1 MVRVVVRG
9 GSGWFGLWFAV
20 VRGGS
25 GCGSRWFGV
34 VRVVVRGGSGGGS
47 GWFGLWFGVVRVVVR
62 GGSGWFGLWFAEA
75 RGGSGS
81 PVSASDCRLPGFR
94 PEMHSNASFCAICT
108 AGNLFCAILHLFVR
122 FWFFFL

>member
-20 VRGGS
+20 
-25 GCGSRWFGV
+25 
-34 VRVVVRGGSGGGS
+34 
-47 GWFGLWFGVVRVVVR
+47 
-62 GGSGWFGLWFAEA
+62 A

-122 FWFFFL
+122 FWFFFVSLGNFSRNPALVGKAGFF